1 MNTLHIVPVGRI
13 EVELLQTLCAAIP
26 AVLHIPCEI
35 LPYELDP
42 APSYHPER
50 QQYHSSEILYRMQTM
65 VRPHDW
71 RFLAIANV
79 DLYIPILKYVFGEA
93 QMGGPCAV
101 VSIHRLRQEFYG
113 LAPDLSLLQG
123 TPSQGIRPRTGA
135 HSRSAPLPGLQLR
148 YGLVAFRRMD
158 RPAREHDVRRLS
170 HPGRIENPSA
180 RKARLKSEREQHRH
194 TYRCFRYDLC
204 AVIFRIFEVTMQGQT
219 ALVTGA
225 SRGIGKEIALEL
237 ARNGYRVAMNYFD
250 DAANA
255 EATAAEIRALP
266 AEVLPIEADIRSSSQ
281 VTAMF
286 ERVIGAFGRLDLL
299 VNNAGVQTWKPLLD
313 VTEEEWDLVVD
324 TNLKGC
330 FLCTQQAAR
339 HMKAHGGGSIVNLGS
354 GCNKLAFPSLV
365 AYTASKG
372 GIEMFTKEA
381 AVELGQYGIRVNCIA
396 PGSIESERTRLED
409 PDYAG
414 TWSRL
419 TPLGRV
425 GIAADIAPT
434 VVFLASKGGSF
445 ISGQTIWI
453 DGALFT
459 KAQWPYKK

>member
-1 MNTLHIVPVGRI
+1 
-13 EVELLQTLCAAIP
+13 
-26 AVLHIPCEI
+26 
-35 LPYELDP
+35 
-42 APSYHPER
+42 
-50 QQYHSSEILYRMQTM
+50 MQ
-65 VRPHDW
+65 
-71 RFLAIANV
+71 
-79 DLYIPILKYVFGEA
+79 
-93 QMGGPCAV
+93 
-101 VSIHRLRQEFYG
+101 S
-113 LAPDLSLLQG
+113 
-123 TPSQGIRPRTGA
+123 
-135 HSRSAPLPGLQLR
+135 
-148 YGLVAFRRMD
+148 
-158 RPAREHDVRRLS
+158 
-170 HPGRIENPSA
+170 
-180 RKARLKSEREQHRH
+180 
-194 TYRCFRYDLC
+194 
-204 AVIFRIFEVTMQGQT
+204 QT

-286 ERVIGAFGRLDLL
+286 ERVIGAFGHLDLL

-434 VVFLASKGGSF
+434 VVFLESTMALQEVRLKKAIRYLGSYV
-445 ISGQTIWI
+445 GTA
-453 DGALFT
+453 ALGCPSSEARQGFDSET
-459 KAQWPYKK
+459 NSNRLPDRRRTARTRPS